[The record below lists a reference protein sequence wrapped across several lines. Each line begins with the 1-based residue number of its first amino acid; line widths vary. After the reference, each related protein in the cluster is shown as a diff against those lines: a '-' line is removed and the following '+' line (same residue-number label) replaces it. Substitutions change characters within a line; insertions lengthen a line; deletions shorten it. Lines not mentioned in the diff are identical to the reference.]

1 MDNNFKNILFLFP
14 VMLYYFFESIVL
26 GLFVSVLWRFFLSEL
41 FNLYIT
47 YFQWVIIIWIVKVI
61 LFDVFKLLA
70 VFSNAAIGL
79 IQQEEKNNKN
89 END

>member
-1 MDNNFKNILFLFP
+1 MDNLKNLLMLIP
-14 VMLYYFFESIVL
+14 MMLYYFIEALFV
-26 GLFVSVLWRFFLSEL
+26 GMFVSVLWRFFLSEL